1 MSNPLRG
8 MALLRDPILNKSTAF
23 PESERE
29 ALGLLGLLPEGIGEL
44 CTTQVRESTR
54 PESIAGI
61 FFCHP
66 DVARFVRMTG
76 SEEPLGSLA
85 LCPLLRHRLRPLMG

>member
-1 MSNPLRG
+1 MSNALRG

-44 CTTQVRESTR
+44 CTTQVRES
-54 PESIAGI
+54 I
-61 FFCHP
+61 
-66 DVARFVRMTG
+66 
-76 SEEPLGSLA
+76 
-85 LCPLLRHRLRPLMG
+85 

>member
-23 PESERE
+23 PESERK

-44 CTTQVRESTR
+44 CTTQVRES
-54 PESIAGI
+54 I
-61 FFCHP
+61 
-66 DVARFVRMTG
+66 
-76 SEEPLGSLA
+76 
-85 LCPLLRHRLRPLMG
+85 

>member
-1 MSNPLRG
+1 MSNSLRG

-44 CTTQVRESTR
+44 CTTQVRESIR

-66 DVARFVRMTG
+66 SCRSG
-76 SEEPLGSLA
+76 CSL
-85 LCPLLRHRLRPLMG
+85 RQDDRQRKTH